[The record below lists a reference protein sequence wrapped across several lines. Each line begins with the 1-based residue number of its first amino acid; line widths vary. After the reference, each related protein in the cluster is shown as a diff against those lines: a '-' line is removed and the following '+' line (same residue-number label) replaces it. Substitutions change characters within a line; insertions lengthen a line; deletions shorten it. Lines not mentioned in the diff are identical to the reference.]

1 MKSEESNCIKYPLC
15 ITLQIKEKA
24 SNSFPTQETTPATSQ
39 NQSTEIRTTDTSSDI
54 YEYAK
59 QLGKSIIEKR
69 TQKEEET
76 QSPLS
81 PTFITSIATLKDIRV
96 GQTFKDKETLKKVIV
111 SYAMSNNFQ
120 YKVTK
125 SCTARYNLE
134 CLDDNCNW
142 ALKASRYR
150 NTDIFIIR
158 KLTGTH
164 RCSLEVRHANSRQA
178 TSKIVAE
185 HIKSKYTRTKTIY
198 TPTDIMR
205 DVQLEFGISIS
216 YMKAYRSREAALEC
230 IRGNP
235 EESYTLLPSF
245 LYMIQ
250 ETNPGSI
257 VNLKTTE
264 DNTFL
269 YAFMALKASI
279 DGWQHCIPIIVV
291 DGTFLKSKYQG
302 TLLTAVTHDAQ
313 GKILILIFLRKSIF

>member
-1 MKSEESNCIKYPLC
+1 M
-15 ITLQIKEKA
+15 
-24 SNSFPTQETTPATSQ
+24 
-39 NQSTEIRTTDTSSDI
+39 
-54 YEYAK
+54 
-59 QLGKSIIEKR
+59 
-69 TQKEEET
+69 
-76 QSPLS
+76 
-81 PTFITSIATLKDIRV
+81 
-96 GQTFKDKETLKKVIV
+96 
-111 SYAMSNNFQ
+111 
-120 YKVTK
+120 
-125 SCTARYNLE
+125 
-134 CLDDNCNW
+134 
-142 ALKASRYR
+142 
-150 NTDIFIIR
+150 
-158 KLTGTH
+158 
-164 RCSLEVRHANSRQA
+164 
-178 TSKIVAE
+178 
-185 HIKSKYTRTKTIY
+185 IY
-198 TPTDIMR
+198 TLADIMR

-216 YMKAYRSREAALEC
+216 YMKAYRSREVALEC

-257 VNLKTTE
+257 VDLKTTE